1 MLTLNDKYGST
12 RKRKQKKLFLL
23 ESINLKWMV
32 FGLLAC
38 LMLLLMKSQ
47 MAYKPM
53 KSIIENI
60 KDTVEIAK
68 IIKPVYNFKAN

>member
-1 MLTLNDKYGST
+1 MLALNDECGSA
-12 RKRKQKKLFLL
+12 RQQKKLLL
-23 ESINLKWMV
+23 LKSINPKWMV

-38 LMLLLMKSQ
+38 LMLLLMKSP
-47 MAYKPM
+47 MAYKPR
-53 KSIIENI
+53 KSIIKNI